1 MRKMNVLLLLTFL
14 LFMACP
20 PAIMAQR
27 QAKAI
32 VLNTNRQTLPKA
44 FKLLEKATTYK
55 VMYETNE
62 VKGYTVARDVRA
74 KDINDEMKVAAA
86 YAIAGLIKEDELT
99 ADYIIPNPF
108 DKRVVKAVAEA
119 VAEKARETG
128 VARL

>member
-1 MRKMNVLLLLTFL
+1 
-14 LFMACP
+14 
-20 PAIMAQR
+20 
-27 QAKAI
+27 
-32 VLNTNRQTLPKA
+32 
-44 FKLLEKATTYK
+44 
-55 VMYETNE
+55 
-62 VKGYTVARDVRA
+62 
-74 KDINDEMKVAAA
+74 MKIAAA